1 MAVGVGFEPT
11 QAVASTVLAKQ
22 PLYQSWVSHR
32 IAQRNCTG
40 PDNRSRF
47 YGPWLISFRR
57 RNELETVCRGA
68 RKWLMHHS
76 QAYTRVFPRCHL
88 FYTVAFGARYRNL
101 FFVSGP
107 GSALSARAFWHF
119 NTAIL
124 AKMIFYHKLCRH
136 PTNRKTKDKDE
147 KEAKFHLPFFFEI
160 LLPGNRVELFCASA
174 LPTLGY
180 RVWFPTPK
188 RGKMKKEKEGTP
200 KRKWMENGSFRYTL
214 ILSHLFVFVSKN
226 FLRRWFIPNMNFSS
240 MIGSSCVFS
249 AFLTA
254 FLAWRNRIFIATGT
268 DAALLSFRLL
278 FVFPPLLRR
287 IFRHLYRPLFLCA

>member
-1 MAVGVGFEPT
+1 MKPSAVVPGNGSCTIPRRIP
-11 QAVASTVLAKQ
+11 ASFRGAICFAPWPLA
-22 PLYQSWVSHR
+22 PDTEICFLFWVS
-32 IAQRNCTG
+32 AV
-40 PDNRSRF
+40 
-47 YGPWLISFRR
+47 L
-57 RNELETVCRGA
+57 
-68 RKWLMHHS
+68 
-76 QAYTRVFPRCHL
+76 
-88 FYTVAFGARYRNL
+88 
-101 FFVSGP
+101 
-107 GSALSARAFWHF
+107 LSARAFWHF

-147 KEAKFHLPFFFEI
+147 KKAKLHLPFFFEI

-200 KRKWMENGSFRYTL
+200 KRKGMENGSFRYTL
-214 ILSHLFVFVSKN
+214 ILSHLFVFVSNN
-226 FLRRWFIPNMNFSS
+226 FLRRWFIPNMNLSS
-240 MIGSSCVFS
+240 MISSSCILS

-268 DAALLSFRLL
+268 DAALPSFRLL
-278 FVFPPLLRR
+278 FVFPPLLWR
-287 IFRHLYRPLFLCA
+287 IFRHLYRPLFLRA